1 MVCHALPLPHDVL
14 AAIDEFVTI
23 RNMPSAVLEKHHDMT
38 LHFPEARNLLK
49 WEWIGEGVVKLVYEN
64 AFVYVV
70 I

>member
-49 WEWIGEGVVKLVYEN
+49 WEWIGEGVVKPVSEILC
-64 AFVYVV
+64 VYVV
-70 I
+70 L